1 MTKTLTKRDVI
12 KSLYITFHNEIRPI
26 VDVSSIFPDYQLMDL
41 SDIVYLLS
49 YYFGNITQYDVV
61 IKELLILNKKQV
73 DDTTF
78 NLAYPIIKKFIDDF
92 KKV

>member
-26 VDVSSIFPDYQLMDL
+26 LDVSSIFPDYQLMDL

-49 YYFGNITQYDVV
+49 YYFGNITEYEVV
-61 IKELLILNKKQV
+61 IKDILSLNNKQV
-73 DDTTF
+73 DETVF
-78 NLAYPIIKKFIDDF
+78 KSAYPIIEKFINDF